1 MLNCSRINKFIVY
14 LIFCDDILMIDIVT
28 LVVNSLVAY
37 IIADLIANGIS
48 GAIMIIDTYVTVV
61 P

>member
-1 MLNCSRINKFIVY
+1 
-14 LIFCDDILMIDIVT
+14 MIDIVT

-61 P
+61 PY